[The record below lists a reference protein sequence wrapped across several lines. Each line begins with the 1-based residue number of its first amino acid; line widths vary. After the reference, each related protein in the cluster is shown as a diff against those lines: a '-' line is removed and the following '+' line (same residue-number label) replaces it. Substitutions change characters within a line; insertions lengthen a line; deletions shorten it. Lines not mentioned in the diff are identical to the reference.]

1 MIIKNKINQILILT
15 ISDIKKLNAL
25 NSTDI
30 KKLIK
35 ILSNYR
41 KNKNVKGVI
50 LTGDGDKSFIAGA
63 DIASMSKMT
72 PKEAF
77 KYSKLGQEL
86 TLALENYNKP
96 VLCAINGYAYGG
108 GCEVALAC
116 HFRLGS
122 KKSSYS
128 QPEVKLG
135 LIAGWGATYRL
146 PKLIG
151 QSKAMKML
159 LSGEILDAVKAKE
172 IGLIDD
178 VFESKELINE
188 SIKFLNNII
197 QNSPVAI
204 SNTIKSINSDKNQVK
219 NFLKN
224 ERKLFEKTFSSLD
237 CKEGI
242 DAFLNKRKPK
252 FKGK

>member
-1 MIIKNKINQILILT
+1 MRNKP
-15 ISDIKKLNAL
+15 
-25 NSTDI
+25 
-30 KKLIK
+30 
-35 ILSNYR
+35 
-41 KNKNVKGVI
+41 
-50 LTGDGDKSFIAGA
+50 
-63 DIASMSKMT
+63 M
-72 PKEAF
+72 
-77 KYSKLGQEL
+77 
-86 TLALENYNKP
+86 LAYPVSAKPINYNKP

-122 KKSSYS
+122 KKSLYS
-128 QPEVKLG
+128 QPEVRLG

-146 PKLIG
+146 PQLIG

-204 SNTIKSINSDKNQVK
+204 SNTIKSIKSDKNQVK
-219 NFLKN
+219 DFLKN